1 MESHM
6 DFSIAP
12 ELAALQERTRRFID
26 ESVIPAEPNPPIDL
40 AGWNALR
47 SQLQAKARE
56 AGLYLPHMSKG
67 WGGLGLDW
75 RSCAVIFEEAGRSL
89 LGPLALNC
97 SAPDEGNMHLL
108 EKIATPAQQERYLRP
123 LTEGDVR
130 SCFSMTEPAPG
141 AGSDPTLLQTAAER
155 RGDRWVINGRKW
167 FISGAQGAAF
177 TIVMAR
183 TGGQDASGRPE
194 ATMFLVDTPNTGYY
208 LKRKVPTLDTLV
220 IGGHSEV
227 GFVNCEVGDDA
238 VLGEVGKGF
247 EYAQVR
253 LAPARLT
260 HCMRWI
266 GVARRALEYAIDYA
280 ERRMSFGARL
290 AEQQGVQFPLA
301 DSQIEL
307 HAARLMVWH
316 AAWLLDQGQPARNET
331 SMAKV
336 FVSETVDRVID
347 RSLQICGALGISED
361 IPLASFYREAR
372 AFRIYD
378 GPSEVH
384 RISVARRMFRRRSS

>member
-1 MESHM
+1 M
-6 DFSIAP
+6 DFTLAP
-12 ELAALQERTRRFID
+12 DLVALQERTRRFID
-26 ESVIPAEPNPPIDL
+26 QVVIPVERESPSDL
-40 AGWNALR
+40 SGWNRLR
-47 SQLQAKARE
+47 DELQEQARE
-56 AGLYLPHMSKG
+56 AGLFLPQLG
-67 WGGLGLDW
+67 PEWGGLGLDW
-75 RSCAVIFEEAGRSL
+75 RACAVIFEEAGRSL

-108 EKIATPAQQERYLRP
+108 AQVATPAQQERFLRP
-123 LTEGDVR
+123 LALGVTR

-141 AGSDPTLLQTAAER
+141 AGADPSLLQTSAER

-167 FISGAQGAAF
+167 FITGAQGSDF

-183 TGGQDASGRPE
+183 TGQVTGGRE
-194 ATMFLVDTPNTGYY
+194 GATMFLVNADNPGYF
-208 LKRKVPTLDTLV
+208 LERKVPALDRLA
-220 IGGHSEV
+220 IGGHCEV
-227 GFVNCEVGDDA
+227 GFSDCEVGEDS
-238 VLGEVGKGF
+238 VLGEVGRGF

-266 GVARRALEYAIDYA
+266 GVARRALEYAVEYA
-280 ERRMSFGARL
+280 ARRSSFGARL
-290 AEQQGVQFPLA
+290 ADHQGVQFPLA

-316 AAWLLDQGQPARNET
+316 AAWLLDQGQPARNES

-336 FVSETVDRVID
+336 FVSETIDRVID
-347 RSLQICGALGISED
+347 RSIQICGALGISED
-361 IPLASFYREAR
+361 IPLADFYRESR

-384 RISVARRMFRRRSS
+384 RASVARRMFRK